1 MGTFKKISRMV
12 VYIFKI
18 KLECCLISAVK
29 EYEKNKERK
38 SKDYGRS
45 KAKKKKKKK
54 KRAKPGKAFFSL
66 EENGFVSLFC
76 LLPSS
81 MLLRGDIADI
91 SYHIIVDMFPSF
103 T

>member
-1 MGTFKKISRMV
+1 M
-12 VYIFKI
+12 YIFKI
-18 KLECCLISAVK
+18 KLVCCLISAVK

-38 SKDYGRS
+38 SKDCGRS

-54 KRAKPGKAFFSL
+54 KRAKPGKAFFFFFSL
-66 EENGFVSLFC
+66 EENGFVSLLC

-81 MLLRGDIADI
+81 MLLRGNIA
-91 SYHIIVDMFPSF
+91 DMFPSL

>member
-1 MGTFKKISRMV
+1 M
-12 VYIFKI
+12 YIFKI
-18 KLECCLISAVK
+18 KLVCCLISAVK

-38 SKDYGRS
+38 SKDCGRS

-54 KRAKPGKAFFSL
+54 KRAKPGKAFFFFSL
-66 EENGFVSLFC
+66 EENGFVSLLC

-81 MLLRGDIADI
+81 MLLRGNIA
-91 SYHIIVDMFPSF
+91 DMFPSL

>member
-1 MGTFKKISRMV
+1 MV
-12 VYIFKI
+12 MYIFKI

-38 SKDYGRS
+38 SKDCGRA

-54 KRAKPGKAFFSL
+54 KRTKPGKAFFFSL

-81 MLLRGDIADI
+81 MLLRGDIADT
-91 SYHIIVDMFPSF
+91 FPSF